1 MTQEIKKPFQKPSDK
16 SKGEWLWIIAFR
28 LLGAIMFLI
37 AVYLP
42 AKSLLVENME
52 TIKIEPTRAW
62 FLGIGFF
69 LVWGGSVFGTVANN
83 IGKLFNT
90 YMEKFSK

>member
-16 SKGEWLWIIAFR
+16 SKGEWFWIIGFR
-28 LLGAIMFLI
+28 LLGALMFLI

-52 TIKIEPTRAW
+52 TIKIESTRAW

-69 LVWGGSVFGTVANN
+69 LVWGGGIFGTVANN
-83 IGKLFNT
+83 LGILFNT
-90 YMEKFSK
+90 FIGKFTK

>member
-16 SKGEWLWIIAFR
+16 SNGEWRWIIGFR
-28 LLGAIMFLI
+28 ALGALMFII

-42 AKSLLVENME
+42 AKSLLVESME
-52 TIKIEPTRAW
+52 TIKIESTRAW

-69 LVWGGSVFGTVANN
+69 LVWGGGIFGLVANN
-83 IGKLFNT
+83 LGKLFNS
-90 YMEKFSK
+90 YIEKFTK